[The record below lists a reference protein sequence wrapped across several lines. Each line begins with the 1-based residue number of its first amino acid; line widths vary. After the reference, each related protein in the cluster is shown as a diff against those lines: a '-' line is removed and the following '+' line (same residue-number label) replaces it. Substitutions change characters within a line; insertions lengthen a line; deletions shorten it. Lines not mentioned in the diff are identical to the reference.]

1 MPTVDW
7 ATLSS
12 AQWAQK
18 AFEYTNWPFARF
30 PIAASQKNFWITL
43 GSERDPLLKPPNKSS
58 SKRSGSDLP
67 HGLDRIPLLN
77 ILARSDRQRMLQE
90 LTESHYGKNDLIFR
104 EGDPT
109 EFFHIVKEGTV
120 KCVKSTPDGKEC
132 TLKML
137 MPGDL
142 FCCDAAAFDGGHHP
156 GTAQPMGNVSI
167 LRMHRKAYFDMLRRS
182 PDAAMEV
189 IKYLGNRLNEAQE
202 KAKILA
208 MDRADQRLAALLAD
222 LGARNGITEP
232 QGVRLPMRLTRQ
244 DMANMIGATTETVI
258 RILSRFKREHLVSGT
273 ANRLVIL
280 NLERLKAVASG

>member
-1 MPTVDW
+1 M
-7 ATLSS
+7 A
-12 AQWAQK
+12 
-18 AFEYTNWPFARF
+18 
-30 PIAASQKNFWITL
+30 
-43 GSERDPLLKPPNKSS
+43 SERGPLSKRPSISS
-58 SKRSGSDLP
+58 SKRTGVPTDSL
-67 HGLDRIPLLN
+67 LDHIPLLN
-77 ILARSDRQRMLQE
+77 ILSPQDRQRILRE
-90 LTESHYGKNDLIFR
+90 LSETRYGKDDFIFR

-109 EFFHIVKEGTV
+109 EYFHIVKEGTV

-142 FCCDAAAFDGGHHP
+142 FCCDAAAFDGGCHP

-182 PDAAMEV
+182 PDAALEV

-208 MDRADQRLAALLAD
+208 LDRADQRLAALLAD
-222 LGARNGITEP
+222 LGARNGIKESH
-232 QGVRLPMRLTRQ
+232 GISLPMRLTRQ

-258 RILSRFKREHLVSGT
+258 RIMSRFKREQLVSGT

-280 NLERLKAVASG
+280 SLERLKAIASS